1 MRQKLHSL
9 LRPKLGI
16 CFLCLA
22 LFAVVTGFFH
32 LPLALV
38 EGGMIL
44 LLCLFFLRNTRARER
59 ELNQWLDAFSGDMDT
74 AVRHMTLRT
83 PLPMVIFRVESGEL
97 VWANEHFVQIT
108 GERSH
113 LLDTALSESVPQFPV
128 RWLLEGKTE
137 CPQEVTVEDRQYLV
151 FGHLASSGVEGEKP
165 LAITYWMDVTEYSR
179 ISRAYYDSRPVAAI
193 LLVDNYEEIMN
204 NVEESLRSA
213 MLTDINNHISRW
225 VEGAGGLFLRYD
237 RDRYLFL
244 FEESHLPLLIE
255 GKFSVLDNVREVV
268 SPNGVPATLSIGMG
282 REGET
287 LEELF
292 RFAALSID
300 MALSRGGDQAV
311 IKDKVNFDFYG
322 GRSKA
327 AERRTKVKSR
337 VMANA
342 MGSLVSDSSLVLV
355 MGHRFPDL
363 DAFGACAGVSAI
375 ARKLGVPCRILRDPG
390 STPADE
396 MIARLTA
403 LPEYQNAMIS
413 EQEALSLADDRTL
426 LVVVDTNRPDQVQ
439 AESLLERCRR
449 VAVIDHHRR
458 AATYISNAA
467 LNFHEPYAS
476 SACELVT
483 ELVQYLLEPSDLL
496 RDEGEA
502 LMAGIMLDTKNFVLR
517 TGGRTFE
524 AAAFLRRT
532 GADTKEVKKLFQ
544 SDLASTVARYD
555 IIRHARTVG
564 HGVALAATDQPV
576 GRVTA
581 AQAADELLSISGV
594 DASFVLSPGE
604 NTVFISG
611 RSMGEIN
618 VQVILEALGGGGN
631 AATAGAQVE
640 DASLTEAEERLT
652 AAIERY
658 FEKQ

>member
-1 MRQKLHSL
+1 
-9 LRPKLGI
+9 
-16 CFLCLA
+16 
-22 LFAVVTGFFH
+22 
-32 LPLALV
+32 
-38 EGGMIL
+38 
-44 LLCLFFLRNTRARER
+44 
-59 ELNQWLDAFSGDMDT
+59 
-74 AVRHMTLRT
+74 
-83 PLPMVIFRVESGEL
+83 
-97 VWANEHFVQIT
+97 
-108 GERSH
+108 
-113 LLDTALSESVPQFPV
+113 
-128 RWLLEGKTE
+128 
-137 CPQEVTVEDRQYLV
+137 
-151 FGHLASSGVEGEKP
+151 
-165 LAITYWMDVTEYSR
+165 
-179 ISRAYYDSRPVAAI
+179 
-193 LLVDNYEEIMN
+193 
-204 NVEESLRSA
+204 
-213 MLTDINNHISRW
+213 
-225 VEGAGGLFLRYD
+225 
-237 RDRYLFL
+237 
-244 FEESHLPLLIE
+244 
-255 GKFSVLDNVREVV
+255 
-268 SPNGVPATLSIGMG
+268 
-282 REGET
+282 
-287 LEELF
+287 
-292 RFAALSID
+292 
-300 MALSRGGDQAV
+300 
-311 IKDKVNFDFYG
+311 
-322 GRSKA
+322 
-327 AERRTKVKSR
+327 
-337 VMANA
+337 
-342 MGSLVSDSSLVLV
+342 
-355 MGHRFPDL
+355 
-363 DAFGACAGVSAI
+363 
-375 ARKLGVPCRILRDPG
+375 
-390 STPADE
+390 

-458 AATYISNAA
+458 AAAYISNAA

-544 SDLASTVARYD
+544 SDLTSTVARYD